1 MHRVAVAMWACGL
14 VIYAAN
20 SLIGGAPT
28 GAPTIEQG
36 APTPT
41 TNARSPAASRGQT
54 PAGATLAEIMRER
67 PDQRAIGMRG
77 AVHEGPGQRVRVAR
91 PVAAHSGPL
100 VSAPTTYRFAK
111 GKELQVLSRQG
122 VWIEVRDPVTKF
134 KGWVLNVYTAPDGT
148 SISEDVEGTSKVA
161 TGATA
166 KLTAAYE
173 DSEMADTRPQRK
185 GMKNK
190 RAKLKERRRSSA
202 LADAD
207 LGRPRSTSGGY
218 GRSTQRR
225 DYNRGQQR
233 RVLLRPF
240 GLRHF

>member
-20 SLIGGAPT
+20 SLIGSAPI
-28 GAPTIEQG
+28 IEQG
-36 APTPT
+36 ASTP
-41 TNARSPAASRGQT
+41 APSPAISRGPT
-54 PAGATLAEIMRER
+54 RAGATLAEIVRER
-67 PDQRAIGMRG
+67 SNPQATDMRG
-77 AVHEGPGQRVRVAR
+77 AATEHPAERVRVAR
-91 PVAAHSGPL
+91 AVPAHSGPL

-148 SISEDVEGTSKVA
+148 SISEDVEGTSKGG

-166 KLTAAYE
+166 KLAAAYE
-173 DSEMADTRPQRK
+173 DSEMAYTRPQRK
-185 GMKNK
+185 GVKAK
-190 RAKLKERRRSSA
+190 RAKMKERGRGSALAEADLGRRRSSRG
-202 LADAD
+202 D
-207 LGRPRSTSGGY
+207 Y
-218 GRSTQRR
+218 GRSTQSR

-233 RVLLRPF
+233 RFLLRPF